1 MSQVKQSSPH
11 ASGTD
16 RSATL
21 LSLVSLASL
30 VGAGFGIYL
39 SQHFYELKSGSASFS
54 SACKLGETLNCDVVS
69 ASKFAEL
76 LPGFPLASFAAAFF
90 VAVFIISL
98 LARAEEWRAE
108 GKRALLLLGATGTVI
123 SLVYLAIMVGVLKM
137 GCLFCLGI
145 DAANVAILGLSLALK
160 PEPLKSRPLDSGR
173 WKALAAIPI
182 VSLVVV
188 AGGLKASFSEDLSQ
202 FPTGEIVQNTL
213 SQPVVAVQ
221 SGPEFPSIGP
231 KDAPFT
237 IVEFSD
243 FQCPHCQRAAMTFH
257 NLQLRH
263 PGQVRVVLRNY
274 PLDGS
279 CNSKIQGDG
288 HKAACIAAR
297 GAFCAQKLG
306 KFAAY
311 YEHVFENQASITSD
325 SIPVL
330 AKEAGLDEAGFNSC
344 LNSDEAKGA
353 VARDIEEGDSLGVE
367 GTPTVFINGRRA
379 GAFPLPVWEIIL
391 DRSASAVTQSAS
403 NP

>member
-1 MSQVKQSSPH
+1 MTQDKPQKH
-11 ASGTD
+11 RASGTD
-16 RSATL
+16 RSAIL
-21 LSLVSLASL
+21 LSLISVASL

-39 SQHFYELKSGSASFS
+39 AQHFYQLKSGSAAFR
-54 SACKLGETLNCDVVS
+54 SACNLGESLNCDVVS
-69 ASKFAEL
+69 TSKFAEL
-76 LPGFPLASFAAAFF
+76 LPGFPLASFATAFF
-90 VAVFIISL
+90 AVVFVISL
-98 LARAEEWRAE
+98 LAHAEEWKSEAR
-108 GKRALLLLGATGTVI
+108 RALLALGSAGSI
-123 SLVYLAIMVGVLKM
+123 LSLVYLAIMVGILKM

-145 DAANVAILGLSLALK
+145 DAANFSIFGLALALR
-160 PEPLKSRPLDSGR
+160 PEPLKTRPLDVAR
-173 WKALAAIPI
+173 WKILAGLGVA
-182 VSLVVV
+182 SLVIMV
-188 AGGLKASFSEDLSQ
+188 GGLKAAFNEDLSQ

-221 SGPEFPSIGP
+221 SGPEFPSTGP
-231 KDAPFT
+231 KDAPVT

-279 CNSKIQGDG
+279 CNPKMQGGG
-288 HKAACIAAR
+288 HKGACVAAR

-311 YEHVFENQASITSD
+311 YEHVFEHQESITSE
-325 SIPVL
+325 SIPAL
-330 AKEAGLDEAGFNSC
+330 AKEAGLDESAFNSC

-379 GAFPLPVWEIIL
+379 GAFPLAVWEIL
-391 DRSASAVTQSAS
+391 LERVGSPVTQSAS